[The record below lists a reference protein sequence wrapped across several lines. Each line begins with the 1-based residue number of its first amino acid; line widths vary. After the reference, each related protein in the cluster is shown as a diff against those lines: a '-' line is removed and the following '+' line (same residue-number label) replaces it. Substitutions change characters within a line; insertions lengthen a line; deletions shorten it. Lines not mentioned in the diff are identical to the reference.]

1 MDHSVVIK
9 GSKNGII
16 VVLDTQ
22 ADFGTVKEMVAKK
35 FADSSKFL
43 GSCKTAVRFEGRE
56 LSQDE
61 EIELLNVIGE
71 NSDLDV
77 VCILGEDHE
86 RDESFVQA
94 VNKTLM
100 DNSSNIAVF
109 HKGNLRSGQQLDSDQ
124 SVIYVGD
131 INPGATI
138 SSNGN
143 IIILGA
149 LKGTAFAG
157 ASGNRDAFVFA
168 LDMNP
173 MQIRIADTIARAP
186 DSPERGQV
194 KESKIAFLEDDNIYI
209 ESVTKSVLNDLR
221 IG

>member
-16 VVLDTQ
+16 VVLDAQ
-22 ADFGTVKEMVAKK
+22 ADFGTLKELVAKK

-56 LSQDE
+56 LSQEE
-61 EIELLNVIGE
+61 EIELLRIIGD
-71 NSDLDV
+71 NSELDV
-77 VCILGEDHE
+77 VCILGEDTGRTE
-86 RDESFVQA
+86 TFTQA
-94 VNKTLM
+94 VNKSIM
-100 DNSSNIAVF
+100 ESESKIAVF
-109 HKGNLRSGQQLDSDQ
+109 HKGNLRSGQQLESDQ
-124 SVIYVGD
+124 SIIYVGD
-131 INPGATI
+131 INPGAAIT
-138 SSNGN
+138 SNGN

-173 MQIRIADTIARAP
+173 MQIRIADTIARSP
-186 DSPERGQV
+186 DNPDRNPV

>member
-16 VVLDTQ
+16 VVLDSQ
-22 ADFGTVKEMVAKK
+22 ADFATLKELVAKK

-43 GSCKTAVRFEGRE
+43 GSVKTAIRFEGRE
-56 LSQDE
+56 LTQDE
-61 EIELLNVIGE
+61 EIELLKVIGD
-71 NSDLDV
+71 NSELDV
-77 VCILGEDHE
+77 VCILGEDTAKAE
-86 RDESFVQA
+86 TFTQA
-94 VNKTLM
+94 VNKSIMETE
-100 DNSSNIAVF
+100 SKIAVF
-109 HKGNLRSGQQLDSDQ
+109 HKGNLRSGQQLESDQ

-143 IIILGA
+143 IIVLGA

-168 LDMNP
+168 LDMSP
-173 MQIRIADTIARAP
+173 MQIRIADTIARSP
-186 DSPERGQV
+186 DNPDRTQT